1 MTLPEQ
7 LQHDIAAL
15 PESAQGM
22 VAEFVAFLKH
32 RYGATATVSAGQ
44 QVPESPDMASLL
56 EQLAAANPFQAVA
69 NPVTWQREQRTERD
83 LPLRDL

>member
-7 LQHDIAAL
+7 LQQDIAAL

-32 RYGATATVSAGQ
+32 RYGAAT
-44 QVPESPDMASLL
+44 QVLSQPLPDRTPGLHQGDGYWMADDFD
-56 EQLAAANPFQAVA
+56 AP
-69 NPVTWQREQRTERD
+69 
-83 LPLRDL
+83 LPDEFWLGEDAWLGEEA